1 MLIDLHTH
9 TFPNSDDSFVSPD
22 ELVDAAKGL
31 GLDGICI
38 TEHDYFW
45 DLDDIRALSR
55 KHGFLV
61 LPGCEVNTDGGHV
74 LVFGLEKYVFGMH
87 KAAFLRELVEQASG
101 VMVAAH
107 PYRRRYIRDGAKRA
121 DDYRAMVNNACRD
134 EFFSFCDAIEVLNG
148 RATGDETGFSRDLD
162 RRLGL
167 GAVGGSDSHRLEHLG
182 NAATRFHR
190 KVGCLEDLIGELK
203 AGRFEPATLD
213 GSLALDSPV
222 ERARGYCAPPALQVN
237 ETT

>member
-45 DLDDIRALSR
+45 DPDDIRALSR
-55 KHGFLV
+55 RHGFLV

-74 LVFGLEKYVFGMH
+74 LVLGLKEYVFGMH
-87 KAAFLRELVEQASG
+87 KAAFLRKLVEWAGG
-101 VMVAAH
+101 VMMAAH
-107 PYRRRYIRDGAKRA
+107 PYRRRYIRDGARRSG
-121 DDYRAMVNNACRD
+121 DYWAMVNNACRD
-134 EFFSFCDAIEVLNG
+134 DFFSLCDAIEMLNG
-148 RATGDETGFSRDLD
+148 RATDDETVFSQDLC

-167 GAVGGSDSHRLEHLG
+167 GAVGGSDSHRLTQLG
-182 NAATRFHR
+182 NVATRFHG
-190 KVGCLEDLIGELK
+190 KITCLEDLIGELK
-203 AGRFEPATLD
+203 TGRFEPATLS
-213 GSLALDSPV
+213 GSSAPNSPV
-222 ERARGYCAPPALQVN
+222 EQTGGYCIPTALQVN